1 MALVPRLLVFHIYPS
16 SAQGVPPTS
25 GFLAD
30 QGYGRSFPWRTQ
42 LNRARMKVH
51 QANLAAQGILRVAVD
66 GDAQDSLRRQI
77 RLMPFIRA
85 LFREVSPIP
94 CKCAMEMMG
103 QCSGELRL
111 PLIPA
116 AEETRMALKKCL
128 TELGY
133 LKN

>member
-1 MALVPRLLVFHIYPS
+1 MG
-16 SAQGVPPTS
+16 AQGVISVVSNVLP
-25 GFLAD
+25 GEMAALC
-30 QGYGRSFPWRTQ
+30 
-42 LNRARMKVH
+42 
-51 QANLAAQGILRVAVD
+51 QAYFD

-111 PLIPA
+111 PLISA
-116 AEETRMALKKCL
+116 AEETRAALKKCL
-128 TELGY
+128 TGLGY
-133 LKN
+133 LKS

>member
-1 MALVPRLLVFHIYPS
+1 MYETVLIVSSASSELTLYSGNDDLTYLLLAMG
-16 SAQGVPPTS
+16 AQGVISVVSNVLP
-25 GFLAD
+25 GEMAALC
-30 QGYGRSFPWRTQ
+30 
-42 LNRARMKVH
+42 
-51 QANLAAQGILRVAVD
+51 QAYFD

-116 AEETRMALKKCL
+116 AEETRAALKKCL
-128 TELGY
+128 TGLGY